1 MPGSPTRPVERI
13 CKQYYDRWHIQ
24 QPDVNCTYLT
34 QAVCIACGSSI
45 RLAIRKEILQQIAEQ
60 RHMTVAAVN
69 SGLRRLI
76 DSLETRQPAAWRSF
90 KEKYHLDETNVTTGK
105 LIYALKRAVEQDR

>member
-1 MPGSPTRPVERI
+1 MPAARPGPVEADLQTILRPVAHPAAG
-13 CKQYYDRWHIQ
+13 CQLHLSDTGGLH
-24 QPDVNCTYLT
+24 
-34 QAVCIACGSSI
+34 
-45 RLAIRKEILQQIAEQ
+45 RLRFLHPAAIRKEILQQIAEQ